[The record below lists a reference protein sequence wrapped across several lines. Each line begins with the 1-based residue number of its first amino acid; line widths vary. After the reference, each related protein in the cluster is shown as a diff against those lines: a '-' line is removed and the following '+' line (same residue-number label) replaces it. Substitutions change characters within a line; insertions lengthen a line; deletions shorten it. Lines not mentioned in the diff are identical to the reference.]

1 MLKRTSALVLATL
14 CATSLSACGSDREP
28 SSTDAE
34 PVFSQQHS
42 SEAPA
47 TVTKTVDRNEG
58 AGEGAGEGA
67 DETSTPEAEKNEQAP
82 EPKKGN
88 HNITAGQIGGECGYT
103 DQGDSIH
110 AGEHTSCE
118 FTGAIFDEVI
128 THTFTYT
135 HRNKMVNGSYNTRIS
150 AVSPQTKQTY
160 DLFCAIG
167 SDVRTFHCQKDNDT
181 SVYASFTSPNNERWT
196 DRLTVEGQP
205 Y

>member
-1 MLKRTSALVLATL
+1 MLKRASALVLATL
-14 CATSLSACGSDREP
+14 CATSLSACGSDSEP

-34 PVFSQQHS
+34 PVFSQEHS
-42 SEAPA
+42 PEAPA

-58 AGEGAGEGA
+58 AGEEGKEA
-67 DETSTPEAEKNEQAP
+67 STPEAENNEQAP
-82 EPKKGN
+82 APKKGN

-118 FTGAIFDEVI
+118 FTGAIFDEAI
-128 THTFTYT
+128 TQTFTYT

>member
-14 CATSLSACGSDREP
+14 CATSLSACGSDSEP

-34 PVFSQQHS
+34 PVFSQQHR

-47 TVTKTVDRNEG
+47 TVTKTVDRKEEAGKEG
-58 AGEGAGEGA
+58 KEA
-67 DETSTPEAEKNEQAP
+67 STPEAENNEQAP
-82 EPKKGN
+82 APKKGH
-88 HNITAGQIGGECGYT
+88 HNITAGQIGGKCGYT

-118 FTGAIFDEVI
+118 FTGAIFDEAI

-135 HRNKMVNGSYNTRIS
+135 HHNKMVNGSYNTRIS

-167 SDVRTFHCQKDNDT
+167 SDVRAFYCQKENDT

>member
-14 CATSLSACGSDREP
+14 CATSLSACGSDSEP

-34 PVFSQQHS
+34 PVFSQQHRS
-42 SEAPA
+42 A
-47 TVTKTVDRNEG
+47 
-58 AGEGAGEGA
+58 
-67 DETSTPEAEKNEQAP
+67 
-82 EPKKGN
+82 
-88 HNITAGQIGGECGYT
+88 AGQIGGECGYT
-103 DQGDSIH
+103 NQGDSIH

-118 FTGAIFDEVI
+118 FTGAIFDEAI

>member
-14 CATSLSACGSDREP
+14 CATSLSACGSDSEP
-28 SSTDAE
+28 SSTNAE

-47 TVTKTVDRNEG
+47 TVTKTVDRKEEAGKEG
-58 AGEGAGEGA
+58 KEA
-67 DETSTPEAEKNEQAP
+67 STPEAENNEQAP

-88 HNITAGQIGGECGYT
+88 HNITAGQIGGKCGYT

-118 FTGAIFDEVI
+118 FTGAIFDEAI

-167 SDVRTFHCQKDNDT
+167 SDVRTFHCQKENHP

>member
-1 MLKRTSALVLATL
+1 MLKRASAFILAALSITG
-14 CATSLSACGSDREP
+14 LSAC
-28 SSTDAE
+28 SSNDEQASNDAE
-34 PVFSQQHS
+34 PIFSQQQES
-42 SEAPA
+42 DAPT
-47 TVTKTVDRNEG
+47 TVTKTVDNDESAGNED
-58 AGEGAGEGA
+58 GEESA
-67 DETSTPEAEKNEQAP
+67 PEAGNDAHSPAP
-82 EPKKGN
+82 EKGN
-88 HNITAGQIGGECGYT
+88 HNINAGQIGGKCGYT
-103 DQGDSIH
+103 NQGDSIH

-118 FTGAIFDEVI
+118 FTGAIFDEAI

>member
-1 MLKRTSALVLATL
+1 MLKRASALVLATL
-14 CATSLSACGSDREP
+14 CATSLSACGSDSEP
-28 SSTDAE
+28 SSTNAE
-34 PVFSQQHS
+34 PVFSQEHS
-42 SEAPA
+42 PEAPA

-58 AGEGAGEGA
+58 AGEEGKEA
-67 DETSTPEAEKNEQAP
+67 STPEAENNEQAP
-82 EPKKGN
+82 APKKGN

-118 FTGAIFDEVI
+118 FTGAIFDEAI
-128 THTFTYT
+128 TQTFTYT

>member
-1 MLKRTSALVLATL
+1 MCIR
-14 CATSLSACGSDREP
+14 
-28 SSTDAE
+28 
-34 PVFSQQHS
+34 
-42 SEAPA
+42 
-47 TVTKTVDRNEG
+47 
-58 AGEGAGEGA
+58 
-67 DETSTPEAEKNEQAP
+67 
-82 EPKKGN
+82 
-88 HNITAGQIGGECGYT
+88 
-103 DQGDSIH
+103 DSIH

-118 FTGAIFDEVI
+118 FTGAIFDEAI

>member
-14 CATSLSACGSDREP
+14 CATSLSACGSDSEP
-28 SSTDAE
+28 SSTNAE

-47 TVTKTVDRNEG
+47 TVTKTVDRKEEAGKEG
-58 AGEGAGEGA
+58 KEA
-67 DETSTPEAEKNEQAP
+67 STPEAENNEQAP

-88 HNITAGQIGGECGYT
+88 HNITAGQIGGKCGYT

-118 FTGAIFDEVI
+118 FTGAIFDEAI

>member
-1 MLKRTSALVLATL
+1 MLKRASALILATL
-14 CATSLSACGSDREP
+14 CATSLSACGSDSEP

-34 PVFSQQHS
+34 PVFSQEHS
-42 SEAPA
+42 PEAPA

-58 AGEGAGEGA
+58 AGEEGKEA
-67 DETSTPEAEKNEQAP
+67 STPEAENNEQAP
-82 EPKKGN
+82 APKKGN

-118 FTGAIFDEVI
+118 FTGAIFDEAI

-150 AVSPQTKQTY
+150 AASPQTKQTY
-160 DLFCAIG
+160 DLFLSLI
-167 SDVRTFHCQKDNDT
+167 HI
-181 SVYASFTSPNNERWT
+181 
-196 DRLTVEGQP
+196 
-205 Y
+205 

>member
-1 MLKRTSALVLATL
+1 MLKRTSVLVLATL
-14 CATSLSACGSDREP
+14 CATSLSACSSDSEP

-58 AGEGAGEGA
+58 ASEEGKEA
-67 DETSTPEAEKNEQAP
+67 STPEAENNEQAP
-82 EPKKGN
+82 APKKGN

-118 FTGAIFDEVI
+118 FTGAIFDEAI

-167 SDVRTFHCQKDNDT
+167 SDVRAFYCQKDNDN
-181 SVYASFTSPNNERWT
+181 SVYASFTSPKNERWT